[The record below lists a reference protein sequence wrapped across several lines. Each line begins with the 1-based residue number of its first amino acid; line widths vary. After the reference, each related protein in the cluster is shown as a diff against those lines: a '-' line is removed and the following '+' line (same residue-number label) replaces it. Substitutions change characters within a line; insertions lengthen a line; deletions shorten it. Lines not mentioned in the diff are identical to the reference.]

1 MRAVKRRFAGAL
13 ATAAAVSGT
22 VLALPAPAQA
32 AWGTTVGISLQAYG
46 SNAFGVVTDVGS
58 ANGWVQFD
66 DGGNTFRYSLTICRQ
81 SGYVW
86 PHLNIGVNASYSQGH
101 WTDIPVDTVYMPTGT
116 PVSTCYG
123 GGDLVTGTET
133 ATHPVNVNF
142 TLVGGYFNGMTFSNV
157 SDNEVIPD
165 PY

>member
-1 MRAVKRRFAGAL
+1 MRTAKQRLAGAL

-22 VLALPAPAQA
+22 VLAAPAPAHA
-32 AWGTTVGISLQAYG
+32 AWGTTETLSMQATG
-46 SNAFGVVTDVGS
+46 TNGFSSTDVGS

-66 DGGNTFRYSLTICRQ
+66 DGGTTFRYSLTICRQ

-86 PHLNIGVNASYSQGH
+86 PRLEIDVNAWENLGTWYGTYLDSVS
-101 WTDIPVDTVYMPTGT
+101 MPSGT

-123 GGDLVTGTET
+123 GGDTVTGTET
-133 ATHPVNVNF
+133 TTHPWDVEF
-142 TLVGGYFNGMTFSNV
+142 ILSGGYFNQTFSYVTDRDVVN
-157 SDNEVIPD
+157 N